1 MFHMMNEA
9 RVAVGAGA
17 VALGYTGYLKSL
29 DYARTRTQ
37 GRPPGAK
44 DPSAPPVPLVEHA
57 DVRRMLLA
65 QKAFVEGGL
74 GLVLYCGKLLDEE
87 RTAETPEARAHA
99 HLMLDVL
106 TPIAKS
112 WPSQYCLQAN
122 DLAIQVYGGYG
133 YTREY
138 DVEQH
143 YRDNRLNPIH
153 EGTHGIQ
160 ALDLLGRKVVMADGA
175 GLTALADAVRL
186 TVAEA
191 LAAGGEAA
199 DLGAELDDALTRL
212 VDATAI
218 IHAADLHPAARLAN
232 ASVYLE
238 AAGHVV
244 VAWVWLGQFLATG
257 DREDPFHQGKRQA
270 ARYFYRFELP
280 QTGPKLDLLARLDP
294 TTYETDPGWL

>member
-1 MFHMMNEA
+1 
-9 RVAVGAGA
+9 
-17 VALGYTGYLKSL
+17 
-29 DYARTRTQ
+29 
-37 GRPPGAK
+37 
-44 DPSAPPVPLVEHA
+44 VPLVEHA
-57 DVRRMLLA
+57 DIRRMLLA

-87 RTAETPEARAHA
+87 RTAATPEARAHA
-99 HLMLDVL
+99 HLMLEVL

-112 WPSQYCLQAN
+112 WPSQFCLQAN
-122 DLAIQVYGGYG
+122 DLAIQVHGGYG

-160 ALDLLGRKVVMADGA
+160 AIDLLGRKVVMGGGA
-175 GLTALADAVRL
+175 GLAALAEAVQE
-186 TVAEA
+186 TVAA
-191 LAAGGEAA
+191 ARTAGGEAA
-199 DLGAELDDALTRL
+199 ELGAALDAALTRL
-212 VDATAI
+212 VDTTAAIHGADVDAAT
-218 IHAADLHPAARLAN
+218 RLAN

-244 VAWVWLGQFLATG
+244 LAWVWLGQFLATG
-257 DREDPFHQGKRQA
+257 ERDDDFAQGKRQA

-280 QTGPKLDLLARLDP
+280 QTGPRFDLLARLDP
-294 TTYETDPGWL
+294 TTVETDPAWF

>member
-1 MFHMMNEA
+1 MLNLSNIKSTMAARTGIQASQQSLQATRNDVALAGLNHKMGYRGTVNTVLNFGERTGAVGWLVGAPNQGLAAMFHMMNEA

-44 DPSAPPVPLVEHA
+44 DPTAPPVPLVEHA

-87 RTAETPEARAHA
+87 RTAETPAARAHA
-99 HLMLDVL
+99 HLLLEVL

-122 DLAIQVYGGYG
+122 DLAIQVHGGYG

-138 DVEQH
+138 QVERFF
-143 YRDNRLNPIH
+143 RDAKITQIY
-153 EGTHGIQ
+153 EGTSQIQ
-160 ALDLLGRKVVMADGA
+160 KLVISREVLGE
-175 GLTALADAVRL
+175 DA
-186 TVAEA
+186 
-191 LAAGGEAA
+191 
-199 DLGAELDDALTRL
+199 
-212 VDATAI
+212 
-218 IHAADLHPAARLAN
+218 
-232 ASVYLE
+232 
-238 AAGHVV
+238 
-244 VAWVWLGQFLATG
+244 
-257 DREDPFHQGKRQA
+257 
-270 ARYFYRFELP
+270 
-280 QTGPKLDLLARLDP
+280 
-294 TTYETDPGWL
+294 